1 MALQIR
7 EPFYDDYCMLQITAT
22 EYEIRRG
29 LEHNLS
35 ANYSV
40 IMPGDVVQ
48 GNLSAPA
55 TAGTVEEF
63 TVQLP
68 KGENNLI
75 MSIDTCLCVS
85 RGTGLWYWQIKPQF
99 EISSLLATMINSLW
113 SCFQYP
119 VGWSFIQRFF
129 CSVLLFVCWF
139 VYLFDC
145 LFDCFFT

>member
-1 MALQIR
+1 
-7 EPFYDDYCMLQITAT
+7 MLHISAT

-29 LEHNLS
+29 LEHDLS

-75 MSIDTCLCVS
+75 MMRYPYLHELAY
-85 RGTGLWYWQIKPQF
+85 GTGRLNH
-99 EISSLLATMINSLW
+99 SLKFHLYQL
-113 SCFQYP
+113 
-119 VGWSFIQRFF
+119 
-129 CSVLLFVCWF
+129 
-139 VYLFDC
+139 
-145 LFDCFFT
+145 